1 MAPIFETDEA
11 TNSLSNPLKA
21 SLYLTNSKP
30 MLPFISMLS
39 NFNSLC
45 YRIMESIDITLR
57 KIPKCHLISWSGNFV
72 KRHSFRRLITNF
84 GFWLVNILL
93 HNFDT
98 SSKKETKMI
107 KTQIFDEKQ
116 KKCQESICKHKNAFF
131 TLNSL
136 QWPVM

>member
-1 MAPIFETDEA
+1 
-11 TNSLSNPLKA
+11 
-21 SLYLTNSKP
+21 
-30 MLPFISMLS
+30 
-39 NFNSLC
+39 
-45 YRIMESIDITLR
+45 MESIDITLR

-72 KRHSFRRLITNF
+72 ERHSFRRVITNF

-93 HNFDT
+93 YNFDA
-98 SSKKETKMI
+98 SSKKEMKMI

-136 QWPVM
+136 QWPVNIRDREKI